1 MRVETD
7 DLGANPPA
15 DPVNKVDEEHKII
28 EGAGE
33 GSPSQGDL
41 NLGAQADGIK
51 LASTKAASGQ

>member
-15 DPVNKVDEEHKII
+15 VPANEGADSERGDEEHKII

-33 GSPSQGDL
+33 GTPAQGEL
-41 NLGAQADGIK
+41 TLGAQAAGVK
-51 LASTKAASGQ
+51 